1 MKRVLSILV
10 LSFLC
15 FSFLSI
21 EATAITRKI
30 PANSKVY
37 VASMD
42 GFETYIIA
50 AMKEK
55 DVPVQ
60 VVADRERA
68 DYEIRGTSE
77 TEKAGWARTIFTGQ
91 TRSNEQASITLADV
105 KTSEIIFAYSV
116 NKVNAFRGKQS
127 AAEACAKHMK
137 DFVEKPGK

>member
-1 MKRVLSILV
+1 MKHLLSTVV

-37 VASMD
+37 VAPMD

-50 AMKEK
+50 AIKEK

-60 VVADRERA
+60 VVADREKA

-105 KTSEIIFAYSV
+105 KTSEIIFASV

-137 DFVEKPGK
+137 DFVEKPSR